1 VSARQSRVSLE
12 RGQEGDQLLDF
23 LFAEAVAV
31 GIGHER
37 HAVGRIHAPGTQV
50 GTGLETGF
58 AYIAFHVGSLTA
70 VVGGTHQ
77 QLSPGGD
84 AGRARPRALATGDG
98 SAEHVFAQGPR
109 IVIRTYRAYTD
120 RGRAAL
126 HGSRS
131 ARATRTGHSGKAAGD
146 QNRPRWPALVI
157 HIGHPVEEPDQVGD
171 FFLAQ
176 VLLRHQPAVA
186 LLVIERGRVTHVGL
200 QVGFAAVL
208 GDLGQV

>member
-1 VSARQSRVSLE
+1 QFHIVAPVSARQSRVTLE
-12 RGQEGDQLLDF
+12 RGQEGDLLLEF

-50 GTGLETGF
+50 GTGLWNGF

-84 AGRARPRALATGDG
+84 AGQARARAIGTGCQRVTGHATGHG

-131 ARATRTGHSGKAAGD
+131 ARATRTGHS
-146 QNRPRWPALVI
+146 
-157 HIGHPVEEPDQVGD
+157 
-171 FFLAQ
+171 
-176 VLLRHQPAVA
+176 
-186 LLVIERGRVTHVGL
+186 
-200 QVGFAAVL
+200 
-208 GDLGQV
+208 